1 MRLYLVGDSI
11 KVRVSN
17 PDVPLLYYRYD
28 EGGECWPSHLFQ
40 IQSLS
45 SSFRLSHPYV
55 AESNQ
60 DAIRIA
66 VSSVKLDHLTLEIC
80 LTDAI
85 FICIVPLG
93 QRKQEIQ

>member
-1 MRLYLVGDSI
+1 MRLYYLEESI

-17 PDVPLLYYRYD
+17 PDVPLLYYRYY
-28 EGGECWPSHLFQ
+28 EGGECYESIRFQ

-55 AESNQ
+55 GKNIRA
-60 DAIRIA
+60 AIRIA
-66 VSSVKLDHLTLEIC
+66 VSSVKLDHLTLEVC

-85 FICIVPLG
+85 FVCIVPLG
-93 QRKQEIQ
+93 ERQQEIQ

>member
-45 SSFRLSHPYV
+45 SSFRLSHPGV
-55 AESNQ
+55 SKFIRST
-60 DAIRIA
+60 IRIA
-66 VSSVKLDHLTLEIC
+66 VSSVKLDHLTLEVC

-85 FICIVPLG
+85 FVCIVPLG
-93 QRKQEIQ
+93 ERLQEIQ